1 METKN
6 THTQFESQPSRRREM
21 EQQRKEDSSV
31 IADLISEMERMIEE
45 QNSISSFQEKKLPV
59 IDLASLQ
66 TSGNPSTNDD
76 SSEVAIVFS
85 DIAVLQNPSSVPHII
100 PNNSSNDSI
109 EQVSHT
115 SSSVEVRLK
124 LNELLDLLD
133 DQVLT
138 QTSENAETNI
148 IPETSVEQKEVEMD
162 IEKSPLN
169 YHQIPFEEATETSS
183 FEPEHIVDD
192 TRFDAYSSIPKEK
205 ETTSSDAF
213 HSEEYQKL
221 WLERKSY
228 LEKEAERKAKSTVK
242 QWQREK
248 LPLKK
253 IIDDSL
259 KEYIELYER
268 AYALLLQFEFEKS
281 EWTNKMRAV
290 MITQLGD
297 KTGTKHN

>member
-1 METKN
+1 
-6 THTQFESQPSRRREM
+6 M

-31 IADLISEMERMIEE
+31 IADLINEMERMIEE
-45 QNSISSFQEKKLPV
+45 QNSISTFQEENLPV

-76 SSEVAIVFS
+76 SSEVAIVLS
-85 DIAVLQNPSSVPHII
+85 EIAVLQNPSSVPHII
-100 PNNSSNDSI
+100 PDNSI
-109 EQVSHT
+109 EQASHT
-115 SSSVEVRLK
+115 SSSVEVRHK

-138 QTSENAETNI
+138 QTSENAETNV
-148 IPETSVEQKEVEMD
+148 IPETSVELKEVEMD

-169 YHQIPFEEATETSS
+169 YHQIPFEEPTETSS
-183 FEPEHIVDD
+183 FEPEHIVYD

-248 LPLKK
+248 LPLKR

-297 KTGTKHN
+297 KTGTKQN